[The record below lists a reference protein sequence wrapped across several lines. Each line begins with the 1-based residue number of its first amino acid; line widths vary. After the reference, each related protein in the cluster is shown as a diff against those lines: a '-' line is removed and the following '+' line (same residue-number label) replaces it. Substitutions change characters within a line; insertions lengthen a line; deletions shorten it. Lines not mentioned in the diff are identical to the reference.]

1 MKKIFSILAAF
12 LGIGFI
18 FCIILGFLIPVSVE
32 IYDSSKTLY
41 KFLNGIDYFLSFL
54 PGIILAGFIIS
65 FSVYFGHNSE
75 GSTSRFSK
83 EMLKRFK
90 YVVISSI
97 ACALILALT
106 NESFGILTKTTKER
120 IINKPKI
127 INEYIKVGN
136 NLFENGYYNRALRYA
151 HAALELDGNSKEASD
166 LKDKST
172 VEINR
177 QETSNLHFKLYENQI
192 EAKTVDR
199 VLINPEQISEVFELY
214 KKALECFKNE
224 QWFNAHYY
232 AELGIG
238 LATPKDPNLANLKDI
253 SNSSWKNLTDYVKL
267 NKDENQLF
275 FEKKYEGY
283 LALHQKDD
291 LKAYYIFKELS
302 DTSRELSI
310 DPDVNFYLTIAEN
323 RIREKYFFI
332 DETFEQKS
340 FENANNIYYSYDYK
354 DGSKDIVYFK
364 GVTTVEETGNS
375 IQYLRDLS
383 IVTISPSGEIYK
395 TMNVPYAKV
404 LPVSTDVLNET
415 TKQLFEIDENTK
427 SIPYIMLC
435 SIGRTDPNTKIKPT
449 YTYSKDAPA
458 TYSDYI
464 ILPISFDDFEMLE
477 NNTMNPSAISLI
489 KLIKL
494 ITKAEEYG
502 FSQSV
507 FLQVFINR
515 ILFPLWILIIF
526 IFAATFA
533 WHNRIGVSQYFKF
546 SWVFSFPFII
556 LLCLA
561 FYKIAMFVYMLINY
575 VLIDCFHSSAG
586 IIAAIV
592 FYTLLLILV
601 SIYFAS
607 RRAKE

>member
-1 MKKIFSILAAF
+1 MKKIFSILATF

-18 FCIILGFLIPVSVE
+18 ICVALGFIIPISND
-32 IYDSSKTLY
+32 IYNSSKTLY

-83 EMLKRFK
+83 EMLNRFK
-90 YVVISSI
+90 YVVISSLV
-97 ACALILALT
+97 CGLILALA

-136 NLFENGYYNRALRYA
+136 NLFDNGYYTRALRYA
-151 HAALELDGNSKEASD
+151 NAALELDNNSKEASN

-177 QETSNLHFKLYENQI
+177 IETSNLHFKLYENEI
-192 EAKTVDR
+192 EVKTVDR

-214 KKALECFKNE
+214 KQALNCFKDK

-232 AELGIG
+232 AELGIA

-253 SNSSWKNLTDYVKL
+253 SNSAWKNLTEYVELK
-267 NKDENQLF
+267 KDVDQLF

-310 DPDVNFYLTIAEN
+310 DPDVTFYLNVAEN

-340 FENANNIYYSYDYK
+340 FENANNVYYSYDYR

-383 IVTISPSGEIYK
+383 IVTISPNGEIYK
-395 TMNVPYAKV
+395 TLSVPYAKV
-404 LPVSTDVLNET
+404 LPVSTDILNET
-415 TKQLFEIDENTK
+415 TKQLFEIDEKTK

-458 TYSDYI
+458 TYLDYL

-477 NNTMNPSAISLI
+477 NNTINPSSISLI

-494 ITKAEEYG
+494 ITKAEKYG

-507 FLQVFINR
+507 FLQVLINR
-515 ILFPLWILIIF
+515 ILFPLWILILF

-546 SWVFSFPFII
+546 SWVFSFPFVI

-575 VLIDCFHSSAG
+575 VLIDCFRSSVG
-586 IIAAIV
+586 IIAAVI
-592 FYTLLLILV
+592 FYILLLILV